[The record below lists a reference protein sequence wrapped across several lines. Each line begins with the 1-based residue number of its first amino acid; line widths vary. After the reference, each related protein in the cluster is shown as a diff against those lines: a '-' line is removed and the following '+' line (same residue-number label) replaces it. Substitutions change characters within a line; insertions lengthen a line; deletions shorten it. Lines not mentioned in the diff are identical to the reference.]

1 MASGASIW
9 NPHVQLWGPASGPPQ
24 RSTFRPGPGPHDTVH
39 LRKPVISDMEHGSP
53 PGQTRVAV
61 IGTVAGG
68 LGDVSF
74 VANLIASVV
83 RDRSV
88 TVDVVVCQQAGGDA
102 ATSLQRLCTLL
113 GESGTPSCALGVA
126 YCTYRQPGGS
136 CGRDFFDIGGHAKS
150 PTGPPLS
157 VAPSLFLQGP
167 LALFDSAGGAMAA
180 LVAADSPS
188 HSAPP
193 RLVTVREFGQGAF
206 CAAAREGAL
215 DVDTSAGF
223 AEGEIG
229 IFRLYSP
236 KLALATTLGPSGCG
250 HESRCGPVAIS
261 RPRFVV
267 GYFRSR
273 AHYKNFG
280 RLAASVLLPLPTERK
295 QIGADLG
302 DCRSAVVFGP
312 WNNADSDLADS
323 TQRFAEAL
331 REHPS
336 VSSVN
341 VDLSDA
347 IRSEHD
353 CGLMPPPWA
362 AGIGVDPPPGGL
374 WEDVATVIT
383 VLTAGGV
390 RIALRLV
397 SLPALSLTAVAFRC
411 LLSHADAAVVTGDA
425 SLNEVICYGVPFWYS
440 CEPHKVATR
449 AALLRLVAAPAR
461 SAAFVKAWWSLVDGP
476 PRGMPV
482 GDAADDRYAAW
493 ATLAQASEGSDTAA
507 PPAQISTS
515 EVLRHA
521 FRDLWE
527 NSAAPVA
534 GCGLKYID
542 DTLGVSGWL

>member
-1 MASGASIW
+1 
-9 NPHVQLWGPASGPPQ
+9 
-24 RSTFRPGPGPHDTVH
+24 
-39 LRKPVISDMEHGSP
+39 MEHDLPGSP
-53 PGQTRVAV
+53 PGPTRIAI

-83 RDRSV
+83 RGRSV
-88 TVDVVVCQQAGGDA
+88 TVDIVVCQQAGGDA
-102 ATSLQRLCTLL
+102 VTSLQRLCALL
-113 GESGTPSCALGVA
+113 GESGTPSCAIGVA
-126 YCTYRQPGGS
+126 CCTYRQPGGS
-136 CGRDFFDIGGHAKS
+136 CGSGFFDIGGHATR

-157 VAPSLFLQGP
+157 GAPSLFLQGP
-167 LALFDSAGGAMAA
+167 LVLFDSAAGAMAA
-180 LVAADSPS
+180 LVTDTPS
-188 HSAPP
+188 HVAPP
-193 RLVTVREFGQGAF
+193 RLVTIREFGQGTY
-206 CAAAREGAL
+206 CAAAREGAR

-229 IFRLYSP
+229 IFRLFP
-236 KLALATTLGPSGCG
+236 PQFVLAPTLGSSGCG
-250 HESRCGPVAIS
+250 HGSKCDPAAIS

-280 RLAASVLLPLPTERK
+280 RLAASILLPK
-295 QIGADLG
+295 QSGADHDLKTADA

-312 WNNADSDLADS
+312 WSIADSDVADAA
-323 TQRFAEAL
+323 QRFAEVV

-336 VSSVN
+336 VVSAN
-341 VDLSDA
+341 VDLPA
-347 IRSEHD
+347 VKHAEHD
-353 CGLMPPPWA
+353 RGPMPPPWA
-362 AGIGVDPPPGGL
+362 AGIGVVLPPGGV

-383 VLTAGGV
+383 VLTAGGAQF
-390 RIALRLV
+390 ALRLV
-397 SLPALSLTAVAFRC
+397 SLPALSLTAAAFRC

-425 SLNEVICYGVPFWYS
+425 SLNEAISYGIPFWYS
-440 CEPHKVATR
+440 CEPHKAATR

-482 GDAADDRYAAW
+482 GDAADARYAAW
-493 ATLAQASEGSDTAA
+493 ATLAQASEGGAA
-507 PPAQISTS
+507 ATLPAQSSTS

-527 NSAAPVA
+527 NSVAPVA